1 MNARDRKA
9 PRHPLAPTEIWA
21 GNAHYRVKDGI
32 IRLADLPATVGWA
45 LKEVLVAGA
54 LCNNASDATELALL
68 SAAKAGRLDEPTLS
82 EVFPWLAEVA
92 ATPDHPVMATLH
104 ETVGTRVIYAKG
116 PLDRL
121 LPACVDMLDT
131 HGRNWPL
138 DAEDIV
144 ERAAA
149 LVAQGMQ
156 VVALARKSHG
166 GMKLSAMDLNGGLTF
181 IGMVGIA
188 PN

>member
-1 MNARDRKA
+1 MTV
-9 PRHPLAPTEIWA
+9 TEIWA
-21 GNAHYRVKDGI
+21 GNAHYRIRDGI
-32 IRLADLPATVGWA
+32 IRLADMPATVGWA

-54 LCNNASDATELALL
+54 LCNNGVDATELALL
-68 SAAKAGRLDEPTLS
+68 GAAKAGRLDEPTLS

-104 ETVGTRVIYAKG
+104 ETAGKQVIYAKG

-144 ERAAA
+144 ERAAVLA
-149 LVAQGMQ
+149 AQGMQ
-156 VVALARKSHG
+156 VVALARKSYG
-166 GMKLSAMDLNGGLTF
+166 GTKLCTAELNGGLTF

-188 PN
+188 PS

>member
-1 MNARDRKA
+1 MNARDRQA
-9 PRHPLAPTEIWA
+9 PQRPMTPTEIWA

-32 IRLADLPATVGWA
+32 IRLADMPATVGWA

-54 LCNNASDATELALL
+54 LCNNAADATELALL

-121 LPACVDMLDT
+121 LPACMDMLDT

-144 ERAAA
+144 ERAA
-149 LVAQGMQ
+149 LMVANGIQ
-156 VVALARKSHG
+156 VVALARKAHVATT
-166 GMKLSAMDLNGGLTF
+166 LSPADLTAGLTF
-181 IGMVGIA
+181 VGLVGLA
-188 PN
+188 PS